1 MKVVTSVA
9 VPDYVYEFYYKV
21 AQDMGGVRTESVM
34 EEALIQYAYLISKDM
49 LQQDKA
55 DCDLS

>member
-1 MKVVTSVA
+1 MKVGVSVA
-9 VPDYVYEFYYKV
+9 VPDHVYEFYSKV
-21 AQDMGGVRTESVM
+21 ATDIGGIRTEAVM

-49 LQQDKA
+49 LQQNHA